1 MPFVRSLEDDQS
13 QRLKIQAGLLRE
25 ELDGI
30 EETHR
35 EVEATHRKTGKNLE
49 G

>member
-1 MPFVRSLEDDQS
+1 M
-13 QRLKIQAGLLRE
+13 QAGLLRE

-35 EVEATHRKTGKNLE
+35 EVEATHRKTGIFFE
-49 G
+49 GCEETGTNSYSFD